1 MTKKEGQKI
10 RGKSKI
16 IQNFGSVQV
25 PAIQRYPGTRLP
37 NFDALYLHMLFIAMS
52 FRAWIR

>member
-1 MTKKEGQKI
+1 MTKNEGQKI